1 MCFQGLEAVT
11 EQDASLIITLMPR
24 EMNSDSETSVSIH
37 NDRDTSLKEAQ
48 VMDPIISQMSKMGE
62 GGELCKISQKEAG
75 TIRPRLNSV

>member
-48 VMDPIISQMSKMGE
+48 VMDPIISQMSKMEE
-62 GGELCKISQKEAG
+62 G
-75 TIRPRLNSV
+75 